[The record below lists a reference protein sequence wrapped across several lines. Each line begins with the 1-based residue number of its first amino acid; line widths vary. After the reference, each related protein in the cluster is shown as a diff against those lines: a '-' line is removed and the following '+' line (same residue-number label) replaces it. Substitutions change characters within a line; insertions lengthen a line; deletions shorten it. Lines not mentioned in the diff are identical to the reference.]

1 MSHRNKISICILIF
15 IGLIVFSLLY
25 VHLAP
30 IKTIVL
36 YSDLE
41 NKPTYDGEVCIPT
54 FVTVD
59 YFVTNSKNAKT
70 ISMLSS
76 SKFYDELMS
85 ACDSLREVKVVR
97 IPALDLSF
105 LDSLD
110 DDTVIQPEHHNDF
123 TYTSINDFYVRI
135 KYIIL
140 IKYWLGMEKTV
151 ALGNAG
157 YIKIDKKYFC
167 IDSEKNK
174 EIMSLI
180 HKYFKL
186 DTEKTNKP

>member
-1 MSHRNKISICILIF
+1 MFHKNKILICISIF

-30 IKTIVL
+30 VKTIVL
-36 YSDLE
+36 YYDLE

-54 FVTVD
+54 VVTVD
-59 YFVTNSKNAKT
+59 YFITNSKKT
-70 ISMLSS
+70 NSIYMLSS
-76 SKFYDELMS
+76 SKFYDELIS
-85 ACDSLREVKVVR
+85 TCDSLRETEVIR

-110 DDTVIQPEHHNDF
+110 DDVLIQPEQHNDF
-123 TYTSINDFYVRI
+123 AYTSINDFYVGI

-140 IKYWLGMEKTV
+140 IKYWSGVKKTV

-174 EIMSLI
+174 KIMSLI
-180 HKYFKL
+180 HKYAFPSL
-186 DTEKTNKP
+186 SIRFA